1 MGKGILMSN
10 VFLVGTHWGDEGK
23 GKIVDV
29 LSKHASGCVRF
40 QGGHNAGHTLVINNV
55 KTILHLIPSG
65 ILRDDVKSIIGNG
78 VVISLEALENELKD
92 LNSKGIKVKNKLFI
106 SESCHVIL
114 PTHIA
119 LDIARE
125 KSLGKSSIGTTGRG
139 IGPTYEDK
147 VARRGIRLIDF
158 FNEEKLVKKLETSVA
173 YHNFLLKNYYVAEE
187 IPLDKV
193 IKSLLPIFNRIK
205 ELICDVTPLILDL
218 NKKSNI
224 IFEGAQGTMLD
235 IDHGTYPYVT
245 SSNTTLSGLISGTGI
260 GIDKVNYSLGIT
272 KAYTTRVGHG
282 PFPSELKNDLGK
294 KIAKWGG
301 EVGATTGRARRCGW
315 LDLKIL
321 KKSIEL
327 NRINGIA
334 LTKLDVLDN
343 LDTIKICTD
352 YGEINYDTF
361 KVSDLNY
368 IEMDGWRM
376 STVGITEFNQLPE
389 NAKKYIKTIEE
400 LSGTN
405 VAMVSTGPARDEIII
420 IEDIFS

>member
-1 MGKGILMSN
+1 MSN
-10 VFLVGTHWGDEGK
+10 VLLVGTHWGDEGK

-29 LSKHASGCVRF
+29 LSENAKGCVRF
-40 QGGHNAGHTLVINNV
+40 QGGHNAGHTLVINDV

-78 VVISLEALENELKD
+78 VVISLEALEFEINELKSNNISIED
-92 LNSKGIKVKNKLFI
+92 KLFI
-106 SESCHVIL
+106 SENCHVIL
-114 PTHIA
+114 PSHVA
-119 LDIARE
+119 LDVAHE

-158 FNEEKLVKKLETSVA
+158 VNTDNLRKKLEKSIN
-173 YHNFLLKNYYVAEE
+173 YHNFLLKEYYQADTISV
-187 IPLDKV
+187 DQV
-193 IKSLLPIFNRIK
+193 IETLLPIYQSIRRYV
-205 ELICDVTPLILDL
+205 CDVVPLILNL
-218 NKKSNI
+218 NTNSNI

-260 GIDKVNYSLGIT
+260 GVDKVHYSLGIT

-282 PFPSELKNDLGK
+282 PFPTELHDQLGLD
-294 KIAKWGG
+294 IAKWGG

-321 KKSIEL
+321 KQSIEL

-343 LDTIKICTD
+343 LDKIKICVD
-352 YGEINYDTF
+352 YGSIDYETF
-361 KVSDLNY
+361 NVADMQY
-368 IEMDGWRM
+368 IEIDGWKS
-376 STVGITEFNQLPE
+376 STVGITDFKKLPE
-389 NAKKYIKTIEE
+389 NAKKYVKTIEE
-400 LSGTN
+400 ISGTR
-405 VAMVSTGPARDEIII
+405 VVMISTGPSRNQIII
-420 IEDIFS
+420 LEDIFI